1 MTTIIQN
8 SPNTH
13 KSRKKAAFGR
23 KEFIKVEKNVKLHVT
38 NLGEGK
44 PVVLIHGWPLSDA
57 MYEYQYQELVEK
69 GFQVIGITMRGFG
82 KSDKPYGKYNYDVF
96 ADDIKAV
103 LDELDIENATLG
115 GFSMGGAI
123 ATHYVVRHQAAH
135 VAKLALFSAAS
146 PKWTR
151 GADYPYGF
159 SKEEV
164 NGMIEQS
171 KTNRAALYQTF
182 GSIFTA
188 TETSLPTGLDSWLG
202 GINWEA
208 SPYAATQCLIALR
221 DEDLR
226 SEISQIKIPV
236 AIFHGVQDKI
246 VPLAIGEQ
254 ALQLLENAYLVRFEN
269 SGHGLFVE
277 EREKFN
283 RELIKFIGKAV

>member
-1 MTTIIQN
+1 MTTIIGDAPKSQ
-8 SPNTH
+8 T
-13 KSRKKAAFGR
+13 SRKKGAFGR
-23 KEFIKVEKNVKLHVT
+23 KEFTKVEKNVKLHVT

-44 PVVLIHGWPLSDA
+44 PVVLIHGWPLSNA

-82 KSDKPYGKYNYDVF
+82 KSDKPYGKYTYDVF

-135 VAKLALFSAAS
+135 VAKLALFGAAS
-146 PKWTR
+146 PKWTSSM
-151 GADYPYGF
+151 DYPYGF

-171 KTNRAALYQTF
+171 KTNRAALYQSF

-188 TETSLPTGLDSWLG
+188 TETSLPTGLDTWLG

-283 RELIKFIGKAV
+283 KELIKFIGQSM

>member
-1 MTTIIQN
+1 M
-8 SPNTH
+8 
-13 KSRKKAAFGR
+13 AAFGR

-44 PVVLIHGWPLSDA
+44 PVVLIHGWPLSNA

-82 KSDKPYGKYNYDVF
+82 KSDKPYGKYTYDVF
-96 ADDIKAV
+96 ADDIKVV
-103 LDELDIENATLG
+103 LDELDIKDATLG

-123 ATHYVVRHQAAH
+123 ATHYVVRHHTAH
-135 VAKLALFSAAS
+135 VAKLALFGAAS
-146 PKWTR
+146 PKWTS

-159 SKEEV
+159 TAEEV

-188 TETSLPTGLDSWLG
+188 SPTSLPAGLDVWLG
-202 GINWEA
+202 NINWEA
-208 SPYAATQCLIALR
+208 SPYAATQSLIALR

-226 SEISQIKIPV
+226 SEMGQIHIPV
-236 AIFHGVQDKI
+236 AIFHGVHDKI

-254 ALQLLENAYLVRFEN
+254 ALQLLKNAYLVRFEN

-283 RELIKFIGKAV
+283 RELLAFLQK

>member
-1 MTTIIQN
+1 
-8 SPNTH
+8 
-13 KSRKKAAFGR
+13 
-23 KEFIKVEKNVKLHVT
+23 
-38 NLGEGK
+38 
-44 PVVLIHGWPLSDA
+44 

-82 KSDKPYGKYNYDVF
+82 KSDKPYGKHNYDVF
-96 ADDIKAV
+96 ADDIKVV
-103 LDELDIENATLG
+103 LETLDIKDATLG

-135 VAKLALFSAAS
+135 VAKLALFGAAS
-146 PKWTR
+146 PKWIS
-151 GADYPYGF
+151 GVDYPYGF

-188 TETSLPTGLDSWLG
+188 TETSLPAGLDTWLG
-202 GINWEA
+202 NINWEA

-226 SEISQIKIPV
+226 TQMGQIQLPV
-236 AIFHGVQDKI
+236 AIFHGVHDKI

-254 ALQLLENAYLVRFEN
+254 ALQLLKNAYLVRFEN

-283 RELIKFIGKAV
+283 RELVAFLQK